1 VPLSPAAVEILEAR
15 RRLTGHGDFVFAVPG
30 KDTPFNGWRRGAGTL
45 RAALGKRTD
54 WSVHTIRA
62 SVATAMVRD
71 LGAEELLVGRILQH
85 SARSVLGVTDT
96 YQRSSRLAEQADL
109 LRRWSAHLQAV
120 AQALASGNE
129 RVMVLPIAGGRRAA
143 TLSEV

>member
-1 VPLSPAAVEILEAR
+1 MANI
-15 RRLTGHGDFVFAVPG
+15 VFAVPG
-30 KDTPFNGWRRGAGTL
+30 KDTPFAGWRRGAGTL
-45 RAALGKRTD
+45 RTALGKRTD

-96 YQRSSRLAEQADL
+96 YQRSSRLAEQAEL
-109 LRRWSAHLQAV
+109 LGRWSAHLQAV
-120 AQALASGNE
+120 ALALESADK
-129 RVMVLPIAGGRRAA
+129 RVVALPIVEGRRAA
-143 TLSEV
+143 PLSAV